1 MNPRSRRKRPH
12 QHHFTDLGIY
22 VFESRHSDAF
32 TMELDKW
39 DFHKLCAI
47 VQGNGFLE
55 TGTATIP
62 IGANQ
67 VLYLPAHKAHRFRDK
82 PGDPLTLVMV
92 CFYDRTFSGNAAA
105 FEVFSLFCQN
115 FPAVSAFDLK
125 NNYSRVR
132 IKNSFRVMLV
142 EQQQRREGSA
152 AALWC
157 QLVQL
162 LLFLV
167 RINKEQQKLFTADPR
182 TIAFAGSIHFID
194 NNFYRPIKV
203 DELATMAN
211 LSYRRYTDQF
221 KLSTGKTVT
230 QYLSGIRIEYAKHIM
245 LETEDIMYAALE
257 SGFEDLAHFYR
268 VFKKN
273 TGFTPKRFIADQK
286 LRLQPVAK
294 A

>member
-1 MNPRSRRKRPH
+1 MKPRSRRKRPH

-22 VFESRHSDAF
+22 VFESRHSDDF

-55 TGTATIP
+55 TGTSTIP

-67 VLYLPAHKAHRFRDK
+67 VLYLPAHEPHRFQDK

-92 CFYDRTFSGNAAA
+92 CFYEHALTGNAAA
-105 FEVFSLFCQN
+105 FEVWSLFRQN
-115 FPAVSAFDLK
+115 FPALSPFDLK

-132 IKNSFRVMLV
+132 LKNSFRVMLV
-142 EQQQRREGSA
+142 EQQQRREGNA

-167 RINKEQQKLFTADPR
+167 RINKEQQKLSHADPR
-182 TIAFAGSIHFID
+182 TVAFAGSIHFID
-194 NNFYRPIKV
+194 NNFYRPITIE
-203 DELATMAN
+203 ELAAMAN

-221 KLSTGKTVT
+221 KRSTGKTVT
-230 QYLSGIRIEYAKHIM
+230 QYLTGIRIEYAKHIM

-257 SGFEDLAHFYR
+257 AGFGDLAHFYR

-273 TGFTPKRFIADQK
+273 ARCTPKQFIADQK
-286 LRLQPVAK
+286 LRAQQTAK